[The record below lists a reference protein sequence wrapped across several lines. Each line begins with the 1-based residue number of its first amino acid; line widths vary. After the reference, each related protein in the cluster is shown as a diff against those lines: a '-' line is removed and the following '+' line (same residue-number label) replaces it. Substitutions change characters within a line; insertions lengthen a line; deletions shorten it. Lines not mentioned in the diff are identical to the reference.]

1 MIVPKFEQEDIQKQ
15 NLNNIAG
22 SFDINIFN

>member
-1 MIVPKFEQEDIQKQ
+1 MIVPKFQQEDIQKQ